1 MEWKIKFRKL
11 KKTNRKKLYM
21 KQLLEGKTKLYWQRV
36 KRKVKKRKQQKG
48 RKFENF
54 LAVKG
59 SA

>member
-1 MEWKIKFRKL
+1 
-11 KKTNRKKLYM
+11 M